1 MRYVFSLALCVV
13 INLGRLFG
21 QQLASESLTIDDGL
35 SQGMVFDILQT
46 RDGFL
51 WIATKDGLNRYDGYN
66 FNVWSNDMDNPFSL
80 ADNTINA
87 LFEDSRGWL
96 WIGCEYKGL
105 QLFDRTTDRFYHFD
119 LPILYNKGNQIA
131 YDIRQIAEDR
141 EGNIWVVNRGSGV
154 FRLQIPESWKN
165 ALPDTAELSSIAKLT
180 PVSLPVSE
188 QTAPGTIEEFR
199 ALLMTKEGNIWVGT
213 SQNLYNVNPRS
224 LAVSKIPV
232 PQGMPR
238 HCWSL
243 IQLES
248 GEIWG
253 ATDTGVFRYR
263 NGLFDHFAFA
273 PQGSISDT
281 YPALSVSKNGQ
292 LWVLFEKKLWRVS
305 KTGAVDFQ
313 KPDYIADRSGNVL
326 FHDDL
331 DNIWIGTLGYGL
343 RKITLRK
350 SLFNAMLEGISVWG
364 IWKTQKGEVLC
375 KLFNKIVRL
384 NPVTGKL
391 SEQSAFPNA
400 PAQQNDLLFE
410 PDGSHWLLCGL
421 REGDVNFSE
430 IHHYSA
436 DGVLIKSYPITIGRY
451 PYACLMKSRDGAI
464 WAAGAY
470 GKLLR
475 LVPSTGKQTVF
486 DFGSLFGDQAETLIT
501 YAIVEDGIGQIWA
514 GTQYGLVKATLN
526 EGKMDFRLFKSD
538 GQNKMAPNNNSIS
551 CLFPDPEHPEH
562 LLWIGT
568 KGGGINRLDLRS
580 ETFSYITTDQGLP
593 NNVVYGIVA
602 DQTGHFWCSTNRGL
616 AKIEVNDPE
625 QLQITPFTAGDG
637 LQSNEFNTQAFYKAS
652 DGELLFGGVNGINR
666 FYPKALQFSSKPPQ
680 IYIVGLK
687 VNYLPA
693 RLSQAGNKLDAPVE
707 YLPRLELDY
716 ASNNLSFEFA
726 VMDFT
731 DPEKNQYRYQLLPI
745 EKNWV
750 PAHMERFAHYTHLAP
765 GTYVFRVQGSNS
777 VGVWNEVPV
786 EMTIVIHP
794 PWWLSKPAYLAY
806 ALMLVFAVWQI
817 WRFQVNRVKLKAQ
830 LAYEHREAERIKAIE
845 QLKTN
850 FFSNV
855 THEFRTPLSLI
866 LEPAR
871 RILAKTS
878 DPQIRENASHVE
890 TNSLRLLNMVNQLLD
905 LAKLESKSMGLD
917 LRHSDLT
924 ETVEQTFRSFLPLA
938 EQRGI
943 HLTLSIAEGIPP
955 FLFDPGKTEL
965 VLNNLLSNALKF
977 TKAGGEVKISVD
989 SLPRAIGGGRWTV
1002 DGTLPPIAPST
1013 VPRQP
1018 STVYRLPSTVI
1029 TVSDTGIGIP
1039 PEALGKVFDRFYQ
1052 VQDEAAPFQKGV
1064 AAEQG
1069 LHMQHPS
1076 PSFAVDRGGAGT
1088 GIGLAL
1094 SKEFAE
1100 LMGGGISV
1108 ESEVGKGTTFTFW
1121 LPVKL
1126 QSASMDT
1133 FSANEGN
1140 TFPSNNTTLNS
1151 PPIIREGRGEAGIR
1165 GEVELPVALIIEDN
1179 AELRQFIKQSISD
1192 YWQVEEASDGGEGV
1206 KKAIELIPDLVIS
1219 DLMMPV
1225 MDGFAVCEALKNNEL
1240 TAHIPVILLTAR
1252 ANLESKLTG
1261 LRTGAD
1267 DYLTKP
1273 FHTEELLTRMGNLI
1287 EVRRKLSVHYSKMNM
1302 GIAVSDLSDGT
1313 DFLSPPDKEFLR
1325 RFIAVLD
1332 AHLEEEKLGVEEFAQ
1347 KMFISRSQLHR
1358 KLKALLNQ
1366 NATDFIRD
1374 YRLDKAMEMLKNQE
1388 GLVNEIASRVGFSN
1402 EKYFSTMFKEKFGIS
1417 PSRVGQ

>member
-1 MRYVFSLALCVV
+1 M
-13 INLGRLFG
+13 LFG

-66 FNVWSNDMDNPFSL
+66 FKVWSNEAENPFSL

-96 WIGCEYKGL
+96 WLGCEYRGL
-105 QLFDRTTDRFYHFD
+105 QLFDRKTDRFYHFD

-131 YDIRQIAEDR
+131 FDVRQIAEDKD
-141 EGNIWVVNRGSGV
+141 GNIWVVNRGSGV
-154 FRLQIPESWKN
+154 FRLQIPETWKS
-165 ALPDTAELSSIAKLT
+165 ALPDTSELSSIAKLT
-180 PVSLPVSE
+180 PVSLPVSG

-199 ALLMTKEGNIWVGT
+199 ALLMTQDGNILIGT
-213 SQNLYNVNPRS
+213 SQNLYHVNPRS
-224 LAVSKIPV
+224 LAVAKIPK
-232 PQGMPR
+232 PQKIPNE
-238 HCWSL
+238 CWSL
-243 IQLES
+243 VQLGS

-253 ATDTGVFRYR
+253 ATDMGVFRYQ
-263 NGLFDHFAFA
+263 NGLFDHIAFSS
-273 PQGSISDT
+273 PGTVSDT
-281 YPALSVSKNGQ
+281 YPTLSVSKNGQ
-292 LWVLFEKKLWRVS
+292 LWILFEKKLWRVS
-305 KTGAVDFQ
+305 KTGALDLR
-313 KPDYIADRSGNVL
+313 KPDYTTDRSGNVL
-326 FHDDL
+326 FQDDL
-331 DNIWIGTLGYGL
+331 DNIWVGTLGYGL

-350 SLFNAMLEGISVWG
+350 SLFNAMLEGISIWG

-400 PAQQNDLLFE
+400 PAQQNDLILE
-410 PDGSHWLLCGL
+410 PDGDQWLLCGL
-421 REGDVNFSE
+421 REGDINFSE
-430 IHHYSA
+430 IHHYRA

-451 PYACLMKSRDGAI
+451 PYACLMQSRDGAI
-464 WAAGAY
+464 WATGAY

-475 LVPSTGKQTVF
+475 LDPATGKQAVF
-486 DFGSLFGDQAETLIT
+486 DFGYLFGNQLETLT
-501 YAIVEDGIGQIWA
+501 SFAIAEDGNGQIWI
-514 GTQYGLVKATLN
+514 GTQHGLVKGTLK
-526 EGKMDFRLFKSD
+526 EGKMEFRLFKSD
-538 GQNKMAPNNNSIS
+538 GQNNNAPNNNSIS
-551 CLFPDPEHPEH
+551 CLLPDPEHPEH

-568 KGGGINRLDLRS
+568 KGGGINCLDLRT

-602 DQTGHFWCSTNRGL
+602 DNSGDFWCSTNRGL
-616 AKIEVNDPE
+616 AKIRANDPD
-625 QLQITPFTAGDG
+625 QLQIMPFTAGDG
-637 LQSNEFNTQAFYKAS
+637 LQSNEFNTHAFYKAP

-666 FYPKALQFSSKPPQ
+666 FFPKALQFSSTPPQ
-680 IYIVGLK
+680 IFIVGLK

-693 RLSQAGNKLDAPVE
+693 RLSQAGNKLAAPVE
-707 YLPRLELDY
+707 YLPQLELDY

-745 EKNWV
+745 EKTWV
-750 PAHMERFAHYTHLAP
+750 PAHVERFAHYTHLAP

-777 VGVWNEVPV
+777 VGVWNETPV

-794 PWWLSKPAYLAY
+794 PWWRSTPAYLAY

-871 RILAKTS
+871 RILAKTKE
-878 DPQIRENASHVE
+878 PETRENASHVE

-917 LRHSDLT
+917 LRQGDLT

-943 HLTLSIAEGIPP
+943 HLTLSIPESIAP
-955 FLFDPGKTEL
+955 FLFDTNKVEL
-965 VLNNLLSNALKF
+965 ILNNLISNALKF
-977 TKAGGEVKISVD
+977 TDASGMIHVSVTVD
-989 SLPRAIGGGRWTV
+989 GGRWTA
-1002 DGTLPPIAPST
+1002 DGAPPST
-1013 VPRQP
+1013 VSRPP
-1018 STVYRLPSTVI
+1018 SPVSRLPSAVI
-1029 TVSDTGIGIP
+1029 TVSDSGIGIP

-1052 VQDEAAPFQKGV
+1052 VVAPSQPPPKGEADRNTKTSNNMAF
-1064 AAEQG
+1064 
-1069 LHMQHPS
+1069 S
-1076 PSFAVDRGGAGT
+1076 SSSFGEPVPVLREGRGQAGT

-1100 LMGGGISV
+1100 LMGGDITV
-1108 ESEVGKGTTFTFW
+1108 KSELGKGATFTFW
-1121 LPVKL
+1121 LPVQY
-1126 QSASMDT
+1126 QSAPAQIPALSPLLPEEKGGDALSVGRAKKRPT
-1133 FSANEGN
+1133 KR
-1140 TFPSNNTTLNS
+1140 NNTSLS
-1151 PPIIREGRGEAGIR
+1151 PSFGEAGH
-1165 GEVELPVALIIEDN
+1165 PVALVIEDN
-1179 AELRQFIKQSISD
+1179 PELRRFIKQSISE
-1192 YWQVEEASDGGEGV
+1192 YWQVEEASNGEEGV
-1206 KKAIELIPDLVIS
+1206 QKAIELIPDLVIS

-1225 MDGFAVCEALKNNEL
+1225 MDGFEVCESLKNNEL
-1240 TAHIPVILLTAR
+1240 TAHIPIILLTAR
-1252 ANLESKLTG
+1252 ANIESKLTG

-1273 FHTEELLTRMGNLI
+1273 FHTEELLARMKNLI
-1287 EVRRKLSVHYSKMNM
+1287 EVRQKLSTHYNKLTL
-1302 GIAVSDLSDGT
+1302 GVAISDLSDGS
-1313 DFLSPPDKEFLR
+1313 DFLSSPDKEFLR

-1332 AHLEEEKLGVEEFAQ
+1332 DNLDDEKLGVEEFAQ

-1358 KLKALLNQ
+1358 KLKALTDQ

-1374 YRLDKAMEMLKNQE
+1374 FRLEKAMEMLKNQE
-1388 GLVNEIASRVGFSN
+1388 GLVSEVASRVGFSN
-1402 EKYFSTMFKEKFGIS
+1402 EKYFSTIFKEKFGIS
-1417 PSRVGQ
+1417 PSRVG